1 MDNIPSYPSYE
12 INPPSYG
19 VNDPFNYMIPDVP
32 TLSYREIILNKI
44 TQITTV
50 GFTID
55 EFQKTMVIFC
65 LIRFIIYSIKYNPIT
80 SFKIC
85 AVGSASCLIWAMA
98 LNGCV
103 RFHFNQH
110 NFEEIKI
117 LSRIAA
123 EEEEYQRI
131 RKLVGTAR
139 YLDKFWKKATGEV
152 SSYHFEWIRP
162 LFDIIPERYS
172 NVTEPIYE
180 YIRTDLFYTLK
191 SFYKAHVRGQLP
203 FIIYGLTVRVGKQ
216 YMPYHTRW
224 HVTLYFIW
232 NPLNSYAQQC
242 AARARSYIGTDLLPN
257 RRFID
262 AENVRIYLGAIAFA
276 QISFCMYAML
286 HAIFSQYFYI
296 PFLVQN
302 TELHVGKRPVNSIYS
317 GGYTAWQDY
326 FDYYRLNLKETMRLW
341 WGFLGRGGRRDRD
354 RRREIR
360 KKRK

>member
-1 MDNIPSYPSYE
+1 MDNIPLYPSYE

-19 VNDPFNYMIPDVP
+19 VNDPFNYIIPDVP

-44 TQITTV
+44 NQITTV

-85 AVGSASCLIWAMA
+85 AIGSVSCLIWAMA

-103 RFHFNQH
+103 RFHFTQH
-110 NFEEIKI
+110 NMDDIKL
-117 LSRIAA
+117 LSRIAT
-123 EEEEYQRI
+123 EEEEYIRVQKMVGRI
-131 RKLVGTAR
+131 KYMDT
-139 YLDKFWKKATGEV
+139 YWKKATGQM

-162 LFDIIPERYS
+162 IFDIIPKRYS
-172 NVTEPIYE
+172 NLTEPIYE
-180 YIRTDLFYTLK
+180 YIRTDLFYVLK
-191 SFYKAHVRGQLP
+191 SIYKTHIKSLVP
-203 FIIYGLTVRVGKQ
+203 MMIYGLTVRVGKRF
-216 YMPYHTRW
+216 MPYHTRW
-224 HVTLYFIW
+224 HATLYFIW
-232 NPLNSYAQQC
+232 YPLNSYSLQC
-242 AARARSYIGTDLLPN
+242 ASRFRAYIADELVPN
-257 RRFID
+257 RRYTD
-262 AENVRIYLGAIAFA
+262 AENLRIYLGALAFA

-302 TELHVGKRPVNSIYS
+302 TELHVGPRTVHSIYS
-317 GGYTAWQDY
+317 GGYTAWQDSFVFY
-326 FDYYRLNLKETMRLW
+326 DLNLKETLRLW
-341 WGFLGRGGRRDRD
+341 WGFLGRGTKRDRD
-354 RRREIR
+354 RRKNR